1 MSVHDEIQ
9 EIIPAYVLGA
19 LQGAEAARVE
29 AHVASC
35 DNCTC
40 VLEEYRPVASALAL
54 AVPMVQ
60 PPRALKA
67 RVMQHVLTQPPEQVT
82 AQPVAHS
89 QPWWRRLGFAPA
101 LAGAA
106 LVLALVAL
114 GWNVWQT
121 ERLSREFAAQRDFV
135 TAMAYA
141 QGSALMIHGTD
152 LAPDAVGRF
161 YRDPDSSVAA
171 LVTVNMPPL
180 AKDQVYQ
187 VWLTEP
193 GGTRISG
200 GVLRIDGEGNGW
212 LLVRAPRHLDA
223 YIQLG
228 VTTEPTGGSKAP
240 TTKPV
245 LLAKFSASQN

>member
-9 EIIPAYVLGA
+9 EIIPAYVSGA
-19 LQGAEAARVE
+19 LEGGEAARVD
-29 AHVASC
+29 AHLASC
-35 DNCTC
+35 DICAR
-40 VLEEYRPVASALAL
+40 VLEDYRPVACALAL
-54 AVPMVQ
+54 AVPMVS
-60 PPRALKA
+60 PPRELKS
-67 RVMQHVLTQPPEQVT
+67 RVMQRALTQPAKQST
-82 AQPVAHS
+82 GLPVARS
-89 QPWWRRLGFAPA
+89 QPWWQRLGFASIA
-101 LAGAA
+101 AGAA
-106 LVLALVAL
+106 LVVALVAL

-121 ERLSREFAAQRDFV
+121 ARLSREFEAQRAFV

-141 QGSALMIHGTD
+141 QGSALLVHGTD

-180 AKDQVYQ
+180 AQDRVYQ

-193 GGTRISG
+193 GGTKISG
-200 GVLRIDGEGNGW
+200 GVFRIDGEGNGW

-223 YIQLG
+223 YMQLG
-228 VTTEPTGGSKAP
+228 ITTEPTGGSQAP

-245 LLAKFSASQN
+245 LLAKFTAPQD